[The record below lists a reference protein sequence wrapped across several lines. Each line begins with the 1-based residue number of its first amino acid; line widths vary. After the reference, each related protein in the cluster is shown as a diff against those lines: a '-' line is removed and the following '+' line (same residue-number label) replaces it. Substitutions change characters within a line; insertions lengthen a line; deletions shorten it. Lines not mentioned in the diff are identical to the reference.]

1 MREHLSIPTAPGCG
15 PSTSTK
21 SGETF
26 GLNLR
31 FLLIVC
37 VFVGNAIE
45 PLIMRMP
52 EMKAIFLWIFTFH
65 MPLFVFITGYFA
77 RSNLNGAAGI
87 RILKQIALQYI
98 IFQTIYSLL
107 DYLVFRVPGINHSFF
122 IPYLLL
128 WFLVGHL
135 FWRLMM
141 KMFTRFSISHPLLIS
156 IVLGFLVG
164 FLPLQGAWLGISRS
178 VVYLPFFVIGY
189 TFSYER
195 FRAWLTPFVRYVGV
209 AISMALLVVLY
220 VMSEPINPIWF
231 MNHMTFHEL
240 GWTQSGWLALFNRT
254 VIYLTQIVASAAF
267 LAWVPIRETHLT
279 NLGKRT
285 LYVFLLHGLIIRFV
299 MLTGVYTHITS
310 GWSAALL
317 ITASIAS
324 AVLLA
329 KPQVTAWLH
338 PIIEPKWDA
347 IAGWIRHKLFRAK
360 IKHS

>member
-1 MREHLSIPTAPGCG
+1 MREQASSPTAPGCQL
-15 PSTSTK
+15 STSTR

-65 MPLFVFITGYFA
+65 MPLFVFVTGYFA
-77 RSNLNGAAGI
+77 RSNLNGAAGL
-87 RILKQIALQYI
+87 RILKQIALQYV
-98 IFQTIYSLL
+98 IFQSIYSLL
-107 DYLVFRVPGINHSFF
+107 DYFVFRVPGITHSFF

-141 KMFTRFSISHPLLIS
+141 LMFTRFSIRHPLLIS

-164 FLPLQGAWLGISRS
+164 FLPLQGAWFGISRS
-178 VVYLPFFVIGY
+178 VVYLPFFVIGH
-189 TFSYER
+189 TFSYDR
-195 FRAWLTPFVRYVGV
+195 FRERLTPTVRYAGA
-209 AISMALLVVLY
+209 AISMGLLVVLY
-220 VMSEPINPIWF
+220 FMSEPINPIWF

-240 GWTQSGWLALFNRT
+240 GWTQSGWFALLNRT
-254 VIYLTQIVASAAF
+254 VIYLTEIVASLAF
-267 LAWVPIRETHLT
+267 LTWVPMRNTRIT

-285 LYVFLLHGLIIRFV
+285 LYVFLLHGLIIRCV
-299 MLTGVYTHITS
+299 VLSGVYAYISS

-317 ITASIAS
+317 IAASIAG
-324 AVLLA
+324 AVILA
-329 KPQVTAWLH
+329 QPQVSAWFH
-338 PIIEPKWDA
+338 PIIEPKWDTISA
-347 IAGWIRHKLFRAK
+347 WIRHKLFRTK
-360 IKHS
+360 IEHS